1 MDAFADGLVLIS
13 RSGAPPAVLD
23 RLGDAEETLLP
34 DLLDAEVTLAVR
46 DLTDRE
52 RTDPAPVADGVR
64 PVLEDVPVLAEEAP
78 LDPRGRK
85 MEVKFL
91 PPLPICLLASAS

>member
-64 PVLEDVPVLAEEAP
+64 PVLEEVLAEEAP

-85 MEVKFL
+85 MELKFL

>member
-13 RSGAPPAVLD
+13 LSGAPPVLLV
-23 RLGDAEETLLP
+23 RLGDAEVTVVP
-34 DLLDAEVTLAVR
+34 DFLDAEVTLALR

-52 RTDPAPVADGVR
+52 RTDEVPVADGAR
-64 PVLEDVPVLAEEAP
+64 PVLEEVLAFPVEAP

-85 MEVKFL
+85 MELKFL
-91 PPLPICLLASAS
+91 PPFPICLLARAS